1 MKRLIL
7 SFLVAFLGLFSAPSF
22 GQSATVKKV
31 VLDAGHGGKDP
42 GNLGT
47 GRYKETEKQVALAVT
62 LKVGKYI
69 EENLPEVEVVYT
81 RTSDTYPTLWERANL
96 ANDEKADLFI
106 SIHCDAFAKQSAHGC
121 GSYIM
126 GLDYTDENLRVA
138 QKENSAIFLEENHE
152 EHYGDFDPKSIESII
167 ALTLNQSVYMDKS
180 ILIAQKIQNQF
191 KTRANRTDRGVRQ
204 APYLVTSRTL
214 MPSVLVELGFLT
226 NPEEEDFL
234 HSEEGQVYM
243 ASAIY
248 RAFKEYKLE
257 IEKEVNPIVSEKVER
272 AGEKQSIMQAEK
284 INVLHDKSFNKD
296 LIFKVQIAAS
306 PIAEEKEALGDYS
319 VTFYQ
324 DGSLYKYTVGHEITL
339 EKAKELQS
347 FARENGYKD
356 AFLIAFWKGEKMS
369 VSKALEQQKKEKNE

>member
-1 MKRLIL
+1 MKRLL
-7 SFLVAFLGLFSAPSF
+7 LCFLVVSVGLFSAPILA
-22 GQSATVKKV
+22 QSSLVKKV

-47 GRYKETEKQVALAVT
+47 GRYKETEKQIALAVT

-69 EENLPEVEVVYT
+69 EDNLPDVEVVYT
-81 RTSDTYPTLWERANL
+81 RTTDTYPTLWERANL
-96 ANDEKADLFI
+96 ANDENADLFI
-106 SIHCDAFAKQSAHGC
+106 SIHCDAFDKQSAHGC

-138 QKENSAIFLEENHE
+138 QKENSVIFLEDNYE
-152 EHYGDFDPKSIESII
+152 EHYDGFDPKSIESII

-191 KTRANRTDRGVRQ
+191 KTRVNRTDRGVRQ

-234 HSEEGQVYM
+234 RSEKGKTYM

-257 IEKEVNPIVSEKVER
+257 IEKEVNPIVSEEVVRVNDKKG
-272 AGEKQSIMQAEK
+272 AMQAEK
-284 INVLHDKSFNKD
+284 INILHDKDINKD
-296 LIFKVQIAAS
+296 LIFRVQIAAS
-306 PIAEEKEALGDYS
+306 PIAEDKGSLGDYS
-319 VTFYQ
+319 IESYQ
-324 DGSLYKYTVGHEITL
+324 DGSLYKYTIGNETNL
-339 EKAKELQS
+339 DNAKELQS
-347 FARENGYKD
+347 FARKNGYKD

-369 VSKALEQQKKEKNE
+369 VSKALEQQKKEKDE